1 MISNVAEAITLP
13 HLEGSTTVRLSTA
26 DKIELLKIGARLL
39 LKDGKDRTM
48 EEIIHYV
55 ITEHKRTHKDNA

>member
-1 MISNVAEAITLP
+1 MKSNVAEVITLP
-13 HLEGSTTVRLSTA
+13 HLEGSTIVRLSNA